1 MATPEKIKQTIET
14 PPVRWP
20 MVGWYAPRQLMRT
33 AVQVII
39 STIFARH
46 SDQRRL
52 QAAASQRG
60 PEIHDYTFHYDDD
73 GNTNCKVNVSY
84 PRGSIWIDYAGDV
97 GDGWNSTYAIAYN
110 LAQPSQTFRY
120 TDGKNTFTHETQR
133 GDILIFGGDEVYP
146 IASAEAYQERLLAP
160 YETALRYSNWPIP
173 HVFAIPGNHDW
184 YDSLVAFSDIFA
196 WKPWFAGW
204 RTRQERSYF
213 VLKLPHNWWLFGIDV
228 QLGSDLDSPQLDYF
242 KDVGNLMEDETAKSG
257 VPASIILVV
266 AEPIWLEEP
275 RHFKRK
281 LDELERKLGLY
292 IAVFIAGDLHHYRR
306 HESRD
311 KSIQKIIAGGG
322 GAFLH
327 PTHSGIRGARIDT
340 LIDPR
345 LSEKREPHNR
355 PPTEIFDQKACF
367 PPAQVSRKLC
377 WWNLIFPYRK
387 GNQSRSFG
395 FVTGLLYVLLT
406 LSILGR
412 LDDPRVQQVQLG
424 NITATLVYDLVN
436 SPMTLVFV
444 VLTIVAIMFFSD
456 RRFLRY
462 RVFMGG
468 LHALSHVFA
477 AFTIGVVSASLVVSL
492 SKSQSW
498 TYTIAWGGY
507 SFHPDL
513 RVALAI
519 LIILLSGYVI
529 GSLIVGIYLLV
540 SLNFFGCHSNEAFSS
555 LSIEDWKNFLRL
567 HIDEQGNLTIY
578 PVGIRRVPRKW
589 KRNVWDTGPELIPDD
604 TKATAPELIEAPV
617 FLMKA
622 QTGTGVRASSPK
634 LKLEG

>member
-1 MATPEKIKQTIET
+1 MTTRASRQQIEDRM
-14 PPVRWP
+14 PLQLP

-46 SDQRRL
+46 SDQRRV

-60 PEIHDYTFHYDDD
+60 PEIYDYTYFYNDD
-73 GNTNCKVNVSY
+73 GREICRPDPKK
-84 PRGSIWIDYAGDV
+84 PRDSIWIDYAGDV
-97 GDGWNSTYAIAYN
+97 GDGWNSTYAIAYH
-110 LAQPSQTFRY
+110 LASSRAYKY
-120 TDGKNTFTHETQR
+120 TDEGSVLDTTITQR

-146 IASAEAYQERLLAP
+146 IATAEAYQDRLLVP
-160 YETALRYSNWPIP
+160 YQTALRYSDSPIP

-196 WKPWFAGW
+196 WRPWFAGW

-213 VLKLPHNWWLFGIDV
+213 VLKLPHNWWLFGVDV

-242 KDVGNLMEDETAKSG
+242 RNVGRLMYEESSKSG
-257 VPASIILVV
+257 VPASIILCV
-266 AEPIWLEEP
+266 AEPIWLQEP

-281 LDELERKLGLY
+281 LDELENTLGKY
-292 IAVFIAGDLHHYRR
+292 IAVFISGDLHHYRR

-311 KSIQKIIAGGG
+311 HAIQKIIAGGG

-327 PTHSGIRGARIDT
+327 PTHHGRLGARVDT

-345 LSEKREPHNR
+345 ITPEEDRRRLAPDL
-355 PPTEIFDQKACF
+355 IFDQQACF
-367 PPAQVSRKLC
+367 PPESMSRKLC

-406 LSILGR
+406 LYMLGR

-424 NITATLVYDLVN
+424 SITATLVHDLVN

-444 VLTIVAIMFFSD
+444 ALTIVAFMFFSD
-456 RRFLRY
+456 RRFQRY

-468 LHALSHVFA
+468 LHGLTHVFA
-477 AFTIGVVSASLVVSL
+477 AFTIGVVSTSLVVSL

-498 TYTIAWGGY
+498 TFIIAWGGY

-519 LIILLSGYVI
+519 LIVLLSGYVI

-567 HIDEQGNLTIY
+567 HIDEQGSLTIY

-589 KRNVWDTGPELIPDD
+589 RPNPRGSGPELIPDD
-604 TKATAPELIEAPV
+604 IKATEPELIEAPIV
-617 FLMKA
+617 LRKA
-622 QTGTGVRASSPK
+622 QSATGVLSSP
-634 LKLEG
+634 LAPMS